1 MLRFKSPEE
10 SMRSE
15 FDMWRSSL
23 EEEDFDVNDDLNTM
37 SDLGL

>member
-23 EEEDFDVNDDLNTM
+23 EEENDLNTM